1 MKNLNLTSWSKI
13 TSAGISQDGKP
24 VLHFN
29 EGEVG
34 SSKLKYAYKE
44 LGFSYPKFFKM
55 DGLCKIGLLASEL
68 LLTAKVKEKYQNDEI
83 ALILSNNQSSLQ
95 SDADHVKQYAEGSA
109 SPAIFV
115 YTLPNIV
122 IGEICI
128 RHKLLGESNFYIF
141 EDFRS
146 DQLLEQA
153 SLLMSTTS
161 TKACLVGWLEYFE
174 NTFEAV
180 FFLLEKEGTNP
191 ATKQLLDTIKD
202 TPY

>member
-13 TSAGISQDGKP
+13 TSAGISQDSKP

-29 EGEVG
+29 EGEDG
-34 SSKLKYAYKE
+34 SSKLKAAYKE
-44 LGFSYPKFFKM
+44 LGLSYPKFFKM

-68 LLTAKVKEKYQNDEI
+68 LLTAKVKEKYQDDEI

>member
-29 EGEVG
+29 EVEDG

-153 SLLMSTTS
+153 SLLMSTTA

>member
-1 MKNLNLTSWSKI
+1 MINLNLTSWSKI
-13 TSAGISQDGKP
+13 TSAGIWQDGKS

-29 EGEVG
+29 EGEDG

-44 LGFSYPKFFKM
+44 LGLSYSKFFKM
-55 DGLCKIGLLASEL
+55 DGLCKIGLLTSEL
-68 LLTAKVKEKYQNDEI
+68 LLTAKVKEKYQDDEI

-202 TPY
+202 TP

>member
-1 MKNLNLTSWSKI
+1 MTDLNLTSWSKI
-13 TSAGISQDGKP
+13 TSAGIWQDGKP

-29 EGEVG
+29 EDEDA
-34 SSKLKYAYKE
+34 SSKLKSAYKE
-44 LGFSYPKFFKM
+44 LGLSYPKFFKM

-68 LLTAKVKEKYQNDEI
+68 LLDSEVKEKYADDEI
-83 ALILSNNQSSLQ
+83 ALILSNNHSSLQ
-95 SDADHVKQYAEGSA
+95 SDADHVKQYTEGSA
-109 SPAIFV
+109 SPAVFV

-146 DQLLEQA
+146 NQLLEQA
-153 SLLMSTTS
+153 SLLMNATP
-161 TKACLVGWLEYFE
+161 TKACLVGWLEYYE

-180 FFLLEKEGTNP
+180 FFLLEKEGTYP
-191 ATKQLLDTIKD
+191 ATTQLLDTIKY
-202 TPY
+202 TQY